1 MCVHVCLCVCVSV
14 FLGGGW
20 TAGNVFGKNEG
31 TAERTEG
38 GRIENQ

>member
-1 MCVHVCLCVCVSV
+1 MCVHVRLCVCV
-14 FLGGGW
+14 FWGGRGR

-31 TAERTEG
+31 TAERTEV